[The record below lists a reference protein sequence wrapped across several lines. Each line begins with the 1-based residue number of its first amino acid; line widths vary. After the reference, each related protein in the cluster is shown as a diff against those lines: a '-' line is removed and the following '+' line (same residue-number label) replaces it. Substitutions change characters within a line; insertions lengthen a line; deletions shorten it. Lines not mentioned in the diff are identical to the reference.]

1 MEEWKKVKL
10 GEILNFRR
18 GHDLPHSEMQEGIIP
33 VAGSNG
39 IIGFHNVATPIQP
52 IITIGRSGNIG
63 VPYFYDIAWAH
74 NTTLYIDD
82 FKGNNPKYLYYL
94 LKTLPLSSFQGGSA
108 VPTLNRNHIHP
119 IEVYYTDNI
128 VEQDKIV
135 SILSSLDNRIELNRR
150 INDNLEQQAQ
160 ALFKSWFVDFEPW
173 GGKKPSD
180 WKEGKLGDVI
190 IEVESGSRPK
200 GGAEILGIPSIG
212 AEKIESFGSYN
223 YSGEKYVSKDF
234 YSKMKRGHVKDGD
247 VLLYKD
253 GAYTGKCSMALDGFP
268 YENCAVNE
276 HVFLLRTRDSKY
288 QLYLYLTMTQA
299 DIRSMIHTLACAKA
313 AQPGLNTS
321 ELLNVETIVP
331 TEDAMAKF
339 NSIVFDMMHA
349 IANNAIENHRFAQ
362 LRDSLLPKLM
372 SGELKIS

>member
-1 MEEWKKVKL
+1 MRTHL
-10 GEILNFRR
+10 
-18 GHDLPHSEMQEGIIP
+18 
-33 VAGSNG
+33 
-39 IIGFHNVATPIQP
+39 TY
-52 IITIGRSGNIG
+52 RS
-63 VPYFYDIAWAH
+63 
-74 NTTLYIDD
+74 
-82 FKGNNPKYLYYL
+82 YYL
-94 LKTLPLSSFQGGSA
+94 PRRKNT
-108 VPTLNRNHIHP
+108 
-119 IEVYYTDNI
+119 
-128 VEQDKIV
+128 
-135 SILSSLDNRIELNRR
+135 R

-173 GGKKPSD
+173 GGKMPDD
-180 WKEGKLGDVI
+180 WRKGNLGDVI

-212 AEKIESFGSYN
+212 AEKIESFGAYN
-223 YSGEKYVSKDF
+223 YSGEKYVSVDF

-247 VLLYKD
+247 VMLYKD

-276 HVFLLRTRDSKY
+276 HVFLLRTRKSKY

-321 ELLNVETIVP
+321 ELLGVETIVP
-331 TEDAMAKF
+331 TEDIMAKF
-339 NSIVFDMMHA
+339 NSLVFDMMHA
-349 IANNAIENHRFAQ
+349 IANNAIENHRLAQ
-362 LRDSLLPKLM
+362 LRDTLLPKLM

>member
-135 SILSSLDNRIELNRR
+135 SILSSLDNKIELNRR